1 MNNDAANAAR
11 RSIRRHQIAGLIVVG
26 LLVGSVGSWAA
37 TTSISGAVIAPGSLV
52 VDSDVKKV
60 QHPTGGVVGE
70 ILARDGDHV
79 KAGDV
84 VLRLD
89 DTVTRASL
97 AIVSKGLTE
106 LIARKSRLEAERDA
120 ADTISVPDELATR
133 LDDVAVK
140 HVVQGEQRLFELRK
154 TSRTGQ
160 KERLKQRLEQIQQ
173 EIVGLTVQ
181 AEAKSD
187 EIDLVGRELEG
198 ARRLYAKN
206 LFPITK
212 MTNLEREATRL
223 KGERGK
229 LIAAI
234 AQTKARATETELE
247 ILQIDRDLGSE
258 VARELREVDAKIGE
272 FVERK
277 IAAEDQLSRIDIRA
291 PQSGHVHQST
301 VHTVGGVIGPGEPLM
316 LIIPDADRLTVEARV
331 APQDIDQLHVGQEA
345 MLRFSAFNQRTTPEI
360 SATVTRLS
368 ADTTT
373 DEKTGLSY
381 YTIRL
386 AMADAEVARLGDN
399 ALVPGM
405 PVEVFVKTED
415 RKVLS
420 YLVKPLA
427 DQVARAFRE
436 Q

>member
-1 MNNDAANAAR
+1 
-11 RSIRRHQIAGLIVVG
+11 
-26 LLVGSVGSWAA
+26 
-37 TTSISGAVIAPGSLV
+37 
-52 VDSDVKKV
+52 
-60 QHPTGGVVGE
+60 
-70 ILARDGDHV
+70 
-79 KAGDV
+79 
-84 VLRLD
+84 
-89 DTVTRASL
+89 
-97 AIVSKGLTE
+97 
-106 LIARKSRLEAERDA
+106 
-120 ADTISVPDELATR
+120 
-133 LDDVAVK
+133 
-140 HVVQGEQRLFELRK
+140 
-154 TSRTGQ
+154 
-160 KERLKQRLEQIQQ
+160 
-173 EIVGLTVQ
+173 
-181 AEAKSD
+181 
-187 EIDLVGRELEG
+187 
-198 ARRLYAKN
+198 
-206 LFPITK
+206 
-212 MTNLEREATRL
+212 
-223 KGERGK
+223 
-229 LIAAI
+229 
-234 AQTKARATETELE
+234 
-247 ILQIDRDLGSE
+247 
-258 VARELREVDAKIGE
+258 
-272 FVERK
+272 
-277 IAAEDQLSRIDIRA
+277 
-291 PQSGHVHQST
+291 
-301 VHTVGGVIGPGEPLM
+301 M